1 MKHLLI
7 AFCGLDGSG
16 KTTQLHLLKHWML
29 SNQQAVLTTRQPSE
43 DYRNNDRVRNYLDN
57 GVVSNMKAIAL
68 LAAADRQNHI
78 SEIILPGLEKSHV
91 LTDRYLYSSFAFFKA
106 RGLNIDFVQSIN
118 PDIPEPDLTVFLD
131 LDPKVTLERVS
142 NRDGSLKFEERNSK
156 IFEDV
161 RETFLKVLPKNSLI
175 LDAQLSENDIHKVI
189 TNKVKELLNND
200 I

>member
-106 RGLNIDFVQSIN
+106 RGLNIDFVRSIN

-161 RETFLKVLPKNSLI
+161 RETFLEVLPKNSLI

-200 I
+200 L

>member
-16 KTTQLHLLKHWML
+16 KTTQLHFLKHWMF
-29 SNQQAVLTTRQPSE
+29 SNQQAVLTTRQPSD

-106 RGLNIDFVQSIN
+106 RGLNIDFVRSIN

-200 I
+200 L